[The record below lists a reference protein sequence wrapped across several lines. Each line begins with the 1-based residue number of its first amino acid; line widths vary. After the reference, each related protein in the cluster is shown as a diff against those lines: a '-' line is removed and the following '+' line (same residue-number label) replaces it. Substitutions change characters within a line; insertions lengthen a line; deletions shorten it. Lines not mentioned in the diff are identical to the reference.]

1 MNWAWARV
9 NWRQLAK
16 LVLMMAVVQAVYW
29 LAIDRP
35 LFRADPGEAPPM
47 ADIGDVEVAR
57 LATPSFAA
65 ARTAHY
71 DPVDLPWTH
80 CCDTAVF
87 AVRMTFTIADV
98 PPNGLGIVSYLEA
111 DNYMLAVNGTPIVA
125 RGGMT
130 PGRGSFHGQVRTL
143 TRIPSGL
150 LKTGANRLTYV
161 TLRDGFPYTDLLA
174 PKIADYAALERY
186 TARSL
191 FLASNYQLLS
201 GALLGLLGVIAT
213 IMVFR
218 SDDWRFAAWLSL
230 LCGSFVA
237 FSMYF
242 LWLDPPFDGWTRM
255 FAFFAIS
262 QMISAAMLCF
272 IDSWTGRPIPWL
284 QPVTM
289 LVYLAAVG
297 VIGWYIYRVPMPE
310 GFDVPTMIW
319 IWHLMAS
326 AVAVIARL
334 LWHFATTAE
343 DRLLESALIT
353 VMAASLMI
361 DASAAWFPE
370 QHLPA
375 GNVRNSSVFLL
386 LAMTAAFLARNFRLF
401 QSQGALNAML
411 QAKVEQREAE
421 LAEAAQREQALIR
434 QQAFDE
440 ERRRIMR
447 DLHDGLGSQLMSI
460 MLSARVGVAEPAV
473 VAEGLQSVI
482 DEMRLMVDSMDSV
495 GESLGSALA
504 TFRARVQP
512 RVQAVGIA
520 FDWSEDDSIGAISA
534 YGPRDVLQI
543 FRVLQE
549 AVTNALKHAGCSRIA
564 VSAARTGDVLVLEV
578 ADDGKGMA
586 SPSAAG
592 RGLGNMQARAQSVN
606 GTVGILPGAEGR
618 GTRIVLTLPLD
629 QAAAVAA

>member
-1 MNWAWARV
+1 MISVWERV
-9 NWRQLAK
+9 NWRQLGL
-16 LVLMMAVVQAVYW
+16 LVLTIVAAQAIYW
-29 LAIDRP
+29 FAIDRP
-35 LFRADPGEAPPM
+35 LFRSDPGEAPAM
-47 ADIGDVEVAR
+47 APISHVEVAR
-57 LATPSFAA
+57 LTAPSFAEAEA
-65 ARTAHY
+65 ARFTPA
-71 DPVDLPWTH
+71 VLPWTY

-87 AVRMTFTIADV
+87 AVRMTFTVADV
-98 PPNGLGIVSYLEA
+98 PANGLGIISYLEA

-125 RGGMT
+125 RGGMA
-130 PGRGSFHGQVRTL
+130 PGHGSFHGQVLTL

-150 LKTGANRLTYV
+150 LKAGNNRLTYI
-161 TLRDGFPYTDLLA
+161 TLRDGFPYTDVLE

-186 TARSL
+186 SARSL
-191 FLASNYQLLS
+191 FLASSYRLLT
-201 GALLGLLGVIAT
+201 GALLGLLGLIAT

-230 LCGSFVA
+230 LCASLVA
-237 FSMYF
+237 FSVYF
-242 LWLDPPFDGWTRM
+242 LWLDPPFDGWGRM
-255 FAFFAIS
+255 LAFFAIS

-272 IDSWTGRPIPWL
+272 IDSWTGRPLPWL
-284 QPVTM
+284 QAATM
-289 LVYLAAVG
+289 LVYATAVG

-310 GFDVPTMIW
+310 GFDVPTVIW

-334 LWHFATTAE
+334 LWHFATSAE

-353 VMAASLMI
+353 VMATALLI
-361 DASAAWFPE
+361 DAGAAWFPE

-421 LAEAAQREQALIR
+421 LAEAAAREQALVR

-512 RVQAVGIA
+512 RVEAVGMEFVWVEADGIY
-520 FDWSEDDSIGAISA
+520 AIDQF
-534 YGPRDVLQI
+534 GPRDVLQI

-549 AVTNALKHAGCSRIA
+549 AVTNALKHAQCSRIA
-564 VSAARTGDVLVLEV
+564 VTVAHSADGLMLDVT
-578 ADDGKGMA
+578 DDGKGMA
-586 SPSAAG
+586 DQARVG
-592 RGLGNMQARAQSVN
+592 RGLGNMQARAQSV
-606 GTVGILPGAEGR
+606 GATVSILPGRDGH
-618 GTRIVLTLPLD
+618 GTRIALALPLR
-629 QAAAVAA
+629 QPAVAAA